1 MLTCR
6 YHSSITT
13 KEAFVMDDTMDEATK
28 FADRLFDLRRKAGY
42 SQEQLADLL
51 GVSRQAISKWEG
63 AQGRPEVDNVVK
75 LSQIYRVSTD
85 YILTGSASVPSA
97 CETSPTPSPREL
109 SREYRFALSA
119 LMVIAG
125 TALVFVLVVS
135 ILAILSMVLTGGAGI
150 PGWK

>member
-1 MLTCR
+1 
-6 YHSSITT
+6 
-13 KEAFVMDDTMDEATK
+13 MDDTMDEATK
-28 FADRLFDLRRKAGY
+28 FADRLLDLRRKAGY

-85 YILTGSASVPSA
+85 YILTGSASVPSV

>member
-1 MLTCR
+1 
-6 YHSSITT
+6 
-13 KEAFVMDDTMDEATK
+13 MDDAMDEATK
-28 FADRLFDLRRKAGY
+28 FADRLLDLRRKAGY

-63 AQGRPEVDNVVK
+63 TQGRPEVDNVVK

-85 YILTGSASVPSA
+85 FILTGSASVPSV
-97 CETSPTPSPREL
+97 CEAPSAPAPREL

-135 ILAILSMVLTGGAGI
+135 ILAILSMVLTGGADI

>member
-1 MLTCR
+1 
-6 YHSSITT
+6 
-13 KEAFVMDDTMDEATK
+13 MDDTMDEATK

-97 CETSPTPSPREL
+97 CETSPIPSPREL

>member
-1 MLTCR
+1 
-6 YHSSITT
+6 
-13 KEAFVMDDTMDEATK
+13 MDDTMDEATK
-28 FADRLFDLRRKAGY
+28 FADRLLDLRRKAGY

-85 YILTGSASVPSA
+85 YILTGSASVPSVF
-97 CETSPTPSPREL
+97 ETSSTPSPREL

-135 ILAILSMVLTGGAGI
+135 ILAILSMVLTGGADI

>member
-1 MLTCR
+1 
-6 YHSSITT
+6 
-13 KEAFVMDDTMDEATK
+13 MDDTMDEATK
-28 FADRLFDLRRKAGY
+28 FADRLLDLRRKAGY

-75 LSQIYRVSTD
+75 LSQIYRVSAD
-85 YILTGSASVPSA
+85 YILTGSASVPSVF
-97 CETSPTPSPREL
+97 ETSSTPSPREL

-135 ILAILSMVLTGGAGI
+135 ILAILSMVLTGGADI

>member
-1 MLTCR
+1 
-6 YHSSITT
+6 
-13 KEAFVMDDTMDEATK
+13 MDDAMDEATK
-28 FADRLFDLRRKAGY
+28 FADRLLDLRRKAGY

-85 YILTGSASVPSA
+85 FILTGSASVPSV
-97 CETSPTPSPREL
+97 CEAPSAPAPREL

-135 ILAILSMVLTGGAGI
+135 ILAILSMVLTGGADI

>member
-1 MLTCR
+1 
-6 YHSSITT
+6 
-13 KEAFVMDDTMDEATK
+13 MDDATTQL
-28 FADRLFDLRRKAGY
+28 ADRLLDLRRKAGY

-75 LSQIYRVSTD
+75 LAQIYRVSTD
-85 YILTGSASVPSA
+85 FILTGSASVPSV
-97 CETSPTPSPREL
+97 CETAPAPREL

-125 TALVFVLVVS
+125 TAVVFLLIVV
-135 ILAILSMVLTGGAGI
+135 ILTILSTILTSGADI

>member
-1 MLTCR
+1 
-6 YHSSITT
+6 
-13 KEAFVMDDTMDEATK
+13 MDDAMDEATK
-28 FADRLFDLRRKAGY
+28 FADRLLDLRRKAGY

-75 LSQIYRVSTD
+75 LSQIYRVSAD
-85 YILTGSASVPSA
+85 FILTGSASVPLVCEMSSA
-97 CETSPTPSPREL
+97 PAPREL

-135 ILAILSMVLTGGAGI
+135 ILAILSMVLTGGADI

>member
-1 MLTCR
+1 
-6 YHSSITT
+6 
-13 KEAFVMDDTMDEATK
+13 MDDTMDEATK
-28 FADRLFDLRRKAGY
+28 FADRLLDLRRKAGY

-85 YILTGSASVPSA
+85 YILTGSASVPSVF
-97 CETSPTPSPREL
+97 ETSSAPSPREL

-135 ILAILSMVLTGGAGI
+135 ILAILSMVLTGGADI

>member
-1 MLTCR
+1 
-6 YHSSITT
+6 
-13 KEAFVMDDTMDEATK
+13 MDDTMDEATK
-28 FADRLFDLRRKAGY
+28 FADRLLDLRRKAGY

-51 GVSRQAISKWEG
+51 DVSRQAISKWEG

-85 YILTGSASVPSA
+85 YILTGSASVPSVY
-97 CETSPTPSPREL
+97 ETSSTPSPREL

-135 ILAILSMVLTGGAGI
+135 ILAILSMVLTGGADI

>member
-1 MLTCR
+1 
-6 YHSSITT
+6 
-13 KEAFVMDDTMDEATK
+13 MDDTMDEATK
-28 FADRLFDLRRKAGY
+28 FADRLLDLRRKAGY

-51 GVSRQAISKWEG
+51 DVSRQAISKWEG

-85 YILTGSASVPSA
+85 YILTGSASVPSV
-97 CETSPTPSPREL
+97 CETPSTPSPREL

-135 ILAILSMVLTGGAGI
+135 ILAILSMVLTGGADI